1 MKIVKYFL
9 LKLVMKTVMFD
20 VLKSFSILNRNEK
33 IKLGF
38 IAIMQSLLNLLDLIG
53 VALIGILG
61 SLTITGVSMK
71 KAGNRTE
78 SFLNWLQISEL
89 DIKNQIIIL
98 GFLAAFFL
106 AFKSLF
112 SMYFNR
118 KILYFLSRGSARS
131 SSNLLNL
138 MLGSNILTI
147 NKRSVQEII
156 WSLTNGIQMIY
167 VGVIGTTLSIFSD
180 GFLLLLLFST
190 LLVVDIK
197 TAMIAILIFTSV
209 GVILNLSMK
218 SYYVKVQEKLSRV
231 LIKTNE
237 KTNEIILSFREIFVR
252 GRQLFYAHEISSL
265 RKQSADS
272 SAEIAFLQNISKYV
286 IELILVIGILL
297 IIGTQFATQSPGR
310 AVGVISIF
318 IASATRIAPAI
329 LRIQQGLLTIR
340 GNAAGAKLTFDL
352 LAELKQDIKI
362 FDNSLG
368 KPDLNYQGFN
378 PEIIIRNLNFKYPG
392 NSEFEIKNID
402 LEIKPQTFFAIVG
415 KSGSGKS
422 TLVDLILGILQPDSG
437 KILISNTE
445 PSEAIKRWPGAIGYV
460 PQEVFLQNGTVYENI
475 IQGFEVGELPNELI
489 ENTVQVAQL
498 TNVIDTLKNGIQSQ
512 IGDRGSKL
520 SGGQRQ
526 RIGIARALVTKPK
539 ILVLDE
545 ATSSLDSDT
554 ENKLSNEIL
563 TLKRSTTL
571 IVIAHRLSTIKNADT
586 IIYLENGAIV
596 ASGTFEQVRKLLPEF
611 ENQINQMKI

>member
-9 LKLVMKTVMFD
+9 LKLVMKNVVSD

-71 KAGNRTE
+71 KTGNRTE

-190 LLVVDIK
+190 LLVV
-197 TAMIAILIFTSV
+197 
-209 GVILNLSMK
+209 
-218 SYYVKVQEKLSRV
+218 
-231 LIKTNE
+231 
-237 KTNEIILSFREIFVR
+237 EI
-252 GRQLFYAHEISSL
+252 
-265 RKQSADS
+265 
-272 SAEIAFLQNISKYV
+272 
-286 IELILVIGILL
+286 
-297 IIGTQFATQSPGR
+297 GR
-310 AVGVISIF
+310 AHV
-318 IASATRIAPAI
+318 
-329 LRIQQGLLTIR
+329 
-340 GNAAGAKLTFDL
+340 
-352 LAELKQDIKI
+352 
-362 FDNSLG
+362 
-368 KPDLNYQGFN
+368 
-378 PEIIIRNLNFKYPG
+378 
-392 NSEFEIKNID
+392 
-402 LEIKPQTFFAIVG
+402 
-415 KSGSGKS
+415 
-422 TLVDLILGILQPDSG
+422 
-437 KILISNTE
+437 
-445 PSEAIKRWPGAIGYV
+445 
-460 PQEVFLQNGTVYENI
+460 
-475 IQGFEVGELPNELI
+475 
-489 ENTVQVAQL
+489 
-498 TNVIDTLKNGIQSQ
+498 
-512 IGDRGSKL
+512 
-520 SGGQRQ
+520 
-526 RIGIARALVTKPK
+526 
-539 ILVLDE
+539 
-545 ATSSLDSDT
+545 
-554 ENKLSNEIL
+554 
-563 TLKRSTTL
+563 
-571 IVIAHRLSTIKNADT
+571 
-586 IIYLENGAIV
+586 
-596 ASGTFEQVRKLLPEF
+596 
-611 ENQINQMKI
+611 